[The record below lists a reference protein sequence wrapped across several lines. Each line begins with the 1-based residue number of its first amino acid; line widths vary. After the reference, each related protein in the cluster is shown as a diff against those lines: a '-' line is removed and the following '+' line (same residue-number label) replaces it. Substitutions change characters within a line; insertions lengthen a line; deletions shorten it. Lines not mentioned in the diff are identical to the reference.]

1 MSEWIKEI
9 VSYLLLVSIVMHM
22 LPGKNYEPYIKLFAG
37 FLLILFVFRPI
48 LKIGSADAYLEQ
60 KISEFITQ
68 QEYLES
74 QIAVSGEIFCR
85 ESEEILEEKQQEI
98 AVDEIESVQVEVMI
112 DQ

>member
-1 MSEWIKEI
+1 MNEWIKEI

-22 LPGKNYEPYIKLFAG
+22 LPGKSYEPYIKLFIG
-37 FLLILFVFRPI
+37 FLLVLFVFRPV

-60 KISEFITQ
+60 KISEFIAH

-74 QIAVSGEIFCR
+74 QIAVSGEAFYR
-85 ESEEILEEKQQEI
+85 ESEEVLEEQQQEI
-98 AVDEIESVQVEVMI
+98 VVDEIELIEVEVTI